1 MAVKESTSTV
11 EDTSQ
16 ETKNGKEKTLLVFDL
31 FEEHYA
37 IEVSKIKEIVRIP
50 ESITRV
56 PNAPA
61 YVCGVINLRGTV
73 IPVMDI
79 AVKMNRGK
87 IERRGESRIV
97 VIEEEED
104 IVFGILVD
112 SVREVRTVNVD
123 QIESAE
129 SIDSVISKEYL
140 QGIVRAKDGDL
151 IVLLDVASIF
161 DIRSY
166 LE

>member
-1 MAVKESTSTV
+1 
-11 EDTSQ
+11 
-16 ETKNGKEKTLLVFDL
+16 LVFDL

-97 VIEEEED
+97 VIEEED

-140 QGIVRAKDGDL
+140 QGIVRTKDGDL

>member
-1 MAVKESTSTV
+1 MAVKESTSV
-11 EDTSQ
+11 VGDTSQ
-16 ETKNGKEKTLLVFDL
+16 ETKSGKEKTLLVFDL
-31 FEEHYA
+31 FGEHYA

-56 PNAPA
+56 PNAPG

-79 AVKMNRGK
+79 AVKMNRGE

-97 VIEEEED
+97 VIEEED
-104 IVFGILVD
+104 IIFGILVD
-112 SVREVRTVNVD
+112 SVREVRTVSVD

-129 SIDSVISKEYL
+129 SIDSAISKEYL
-140 QGIVRAKDGDL
+140 QGIIRTKEGDL

-166 LE
+166 LD

>member
-87 IERRGESRIV
+87 IERRGESGIV
-97 VIEEEED
+97 VIEEED

-140 QGIVRAKDGDL
+140 QGIVRTKDGDL

>member
-1 MAVKESTSTV
+1 MAVKESTSSV

-97 VIEEEED
+97 VIEEED

-140 QGIVRAKDGDL
+140 QGIVRTKDGDL

>member
-97 VIEEEED
+97 VIEEED

-129 SIDSVISKEYL
+129 SIDSAISKEYL
-140 QGIVRAKDGDL
+140 QGIIRTKEGDL

-166 LE
+166 LD

>member
-1 MAVKESTSTV
+1 MAVKESTSAV
-11 EDTSQ
+11 EDTSK

-97 VIEEEED
+97 VIEEED

-140 QGIVRAKDGDL
+140 QGIVRTKDGDL

>member
-140 QGIVRAKDGDL
+140 QGIVRTKDGDL

>member
-1 MAVKESTSTV
+1 MAVKESTSAV
-11 EDTSQ
+11 EDTSK

-97 VIEEEED
+97 VIEEED

>member
-1 MAVKESTSTV
+1 M
-11 EDTSQ
+11 
-16 ETKNGKEKTLLVFDL
+16 
-31 FEEHYA
+31 
-37 IEVSKIKEIVRIP
+37 RRP
-50 ESITRV
+50 M
-56 PNAPA
+56 
-61 YVCGVINLRGTV
+61 CGVINLRGTV

-97 VIEEEED
+97 VIEEED

-140 QGIVRAKDGDL
+140 QGIVRTKDGDL

>member
-97 VIEEEED
+97 VIEEED

-140 QGIVRAKDGDL
+140 QGIVRTKDGDL

>member
-97 VIEEEED
+97 VIEEED
-104 IVFGILVD
+104 IIFGILVD
-112 SVREVRTVNVD
+112 SVREVRTVSVD

-129 SIDSVISKEYL
+129 SIDSAISKEYL
-140 QGIVRAKDGDL
+140 QGIIRTKEGDL

>member
-97 VIEEEED
+97 VIEEED

-140 QGIVRAKDGDL
+140 QGIVRTEDGDL